1 MISGSCEIEEPGTGG
16 RVPGP
21 WQSLARGSGP
31 PTPPVLRELEA
42 EQSSEK
48 LRRLGCRI
56 GRGA

>member
-1 MISGSCEIEEPGTGG
+1 MAEPGEGQ
-16 RVPGP
+16 R
-21 WQSLARGSGP
+21 SP
-31 PTPPVLRELEA
+31 PPPVLRELEA